1 MVHTDL
7 RAYFSVRLGAS
18 VSIPP
23 ISTNT
28 PESH

>member
-1 MVHTDL
+1 MARADL
-7 RAYFSVRLGAS
+7 RAHFSAWIGAS

>member
-1 MVHTDL
+1 MAHARL
-7 RAYFSVRLGAS
+7 RAHFPLRLGAS